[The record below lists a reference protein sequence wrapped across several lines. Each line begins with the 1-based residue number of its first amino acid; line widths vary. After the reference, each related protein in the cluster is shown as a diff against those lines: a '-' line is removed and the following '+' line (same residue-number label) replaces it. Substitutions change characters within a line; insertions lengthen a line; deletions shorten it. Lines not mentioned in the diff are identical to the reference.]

1 MRIPASIAVKA
12 SIAAAAT
19 VAVLAPAPAQAQTEQ
34 QWNACYGI
42 GVSVTAQ
49 PPEVLIAGCT
59 AVIRSG
65 VHGGRNLVVAFTN
78 RGVGFRRTSRYD
90 DAFADFG
97 QAIRLDAEYLPAYYQ
112 RGSLFWETADF
123 ERARQD
129 LDQIDRLKR
138 PEAVLSAEG
147 LGAGEA
153 SDRRRQAL
161 AATGNAD

>member
-1 MRIPASIAVKA
+1 MRMPAWIAVMA
-12 SIAAAAT
+12 STAAAAT
-19 VAVLAPAPAQAQTEQ
+19 LTVMAPAPAQAQTEQ
-34 QWNACYGI
+34 QWDSCYGI
-42 GVSVTAQ
+42 GVPATAQ
-49 PPEVLIAGCT
+49 PPEILIAGCT

-65 VHGGRNLVVAFTN
+65 IHGGRNLVAAFTN
-78 RGVGFRRTSRYD
+78 RGLGFRRTAKYD
-90 DAFADFG
+90 DAFSDFD
-97 QAIRLDAEYLPAYYQ
+97 QALRLDADYLPAYYQ

-138 PEAVLSAEG
+138 PEAVLSAEE
-147 LGAGEA
+147 LGPGEA